1 MDTIHAIAYDTKA
14 YIGPIPS
21 PEEILSSAI
30 RHIEPAPMVIAEGKV
45 YGNNAGLSLIDSF
58 ETLKKDVQLLKLR
71 ADASDMRAEAS
82 GVTILQKVGTI

>member
-1 MDTIHAIAYDTKA
+1 
-14 YIGPIPS
+14 
-21 PEEILSSAI
+21 
-30 RHIEPAPMVIAEGKV
+30 MVIAEGKV